1 MRLIYDL
8 VAFDMS
14 CDCYVALPHGEV
26 SWSVVYDGGISM
38 PRGLKLFP
46 YSTQLSMKFILII
59 NVGILTI
66 ISMIN
71 TTSERRKQETSSNV
85 GFFRFVNS

>member
-38 PRGLKLFP
+38 PRGLKLF
-46 YSTQLSMKFILII
+46 SIL
-59 NVGILTI
+59 
-66 ISMIN
+66 
-71 TTSERRKQETSSNV
+71 
-85 GFFRFVNS
+85 NSAEHEIYPNHKCWHFNNY